1 MTAQPK
7 RSFTER
13 LELDDSYA
21 LELVTGNDEHGRPSY
36 ALLLLPAN
44 KVNDLRRALANRDVV
59 LEDFGEVLAKGEGLE
74 PPEDM
79 VEEIQALLTRK

>member
-1 MTAQPK
+1 MTAQPQ
-7 RSFTER
+7 RSFVER

-21 LELVTGNDEHGRPSY
+21 LELVTGNDENGQPSY

-44 KVNDLRRALANRDVV
+44 KVDDLRRALANNDTV
-59 LEDFGEVLAKGEGLE
+59 LEEFGEVLARGEGHE
-74 PPEDM
+74 PPEEV